1 MKRISADD
9 LQAAIAARLVRGRT
23 ARRGGAP
30 ARDGPSPPPLLPD
43 EVHTPLTVILGSAG
57 LLEHCHRDLGAAEIE
72 VLARGIRDAALR
84 LHRLAE
90 NHTVCTTLA
99 HGRASA
105 RGGTDALSPT
115 SGAGD
120 VRSAAKEAAFRGGRV
135 ADLELDLDDAVVPT
149 SPAQLKRIVAE
160 LADNAF
166 RFSDR
171 GTAVQVSLRADGAAC
186 RLEIAD
192 GGMGMEAYQVHRA
205 PRESGRGLAL
215 VRRLAEATSGTL
227 EIQSRLATGTT
238 VRVLWREPGGSGA
251 PGAIGP

>member
-9 LQAAIAARLVRGRT
+9 LQAAIAARLVRART
-23 ARRGGAP
+23 PRRGGGP
-30 ARDGPSPPPLLPD
+30 ASDGPSPPPLLPD
-43 EVHTPLTVILGSAG
+43 AVHIPLTVIFGSAG

-72 VLARGIRDAALR
+72 VLARGILDAALR

-90 NHTVCTTLA
+90 NHTVCAQLE
-99 HGRASA
+99 RRRVSA
-105 RGGTDALSPT
+105 RRGADAPSPT

-135 ADLELDLDDAVVPT
+135 GDLQLDLDDAVVPMA
-149 SPAQLKRIVAE
+149 PAQLKRIVAE

-166 RFSDR
+166 RFSNR
-171 GTAVQVSLRADGAAC
+171 GTAVQVALRADGAGC

-205 PRESGRGLAL
+205 PKEPGGGLAL
-215 VRRLAEATSGTL
+215 VRRLAEATSGAL
-227 EIQSRLATGTT
+227 EIQSRLAAGTT
-238 VRVLWREPGGSGA
+238 VRVLWRDKGGVGT
-251 PGAIGP
+251 PVPIGS